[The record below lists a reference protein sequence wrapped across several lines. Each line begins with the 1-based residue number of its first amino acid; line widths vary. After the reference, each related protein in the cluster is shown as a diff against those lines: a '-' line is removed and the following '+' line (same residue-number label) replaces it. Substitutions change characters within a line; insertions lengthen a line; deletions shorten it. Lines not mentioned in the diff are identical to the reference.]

1 MKAQPD
7 PVILLRL
14 SPVAGCVCESYGIH
28 PTMNRTTPYFQRSHV
43 LRCGR
48 VHLSIPSF
56 AQPRTVLSRHR
67 RSFHRRDFFTP
78 CYILVLV
85 RHLDA
90 CIALPKI
97 QSTVLYVEITI
108 CTMTSAEVAP
118 AHASHICRLHA
129 MIHGMRPTL
138 VTRRVNLLPHG

>member
-1 MKAQPD
+1 MKDQPD

-14 SPVAGCVCESYGIH
+14 SPVAGCVCGSYGVH
-28 PTMNRTTPYFQRSHV
+28 PTMNSTTPYFERSHV

-48 VHLSIPSF
+48 VHLCIPNS

-78 CYILVLV
+78 CCILVLV

-90 CIALPKI
+90 CTALPKKRI
-97 QSTVLYVEITI
+97 TVLYVEITI
-108 CTMTSAEVAP
+108 CTIARAEIAP
-118 AHASHICRLHA
+118 THATHIRRLHA